1 MRVRQVK
8 CIRSGALVCVFL
20 VVAGCAP
27 AFEEVKRVGS
37 QDRLVDAVV
46 FNRLTDAT
54 VATPTEI
61 YVLPA
66 GSGPSGDSV
75 WRADKVVGLAV
86 TWTSTSTLQIEAKE
100 ARVFV
105 KRDLAEVDIGGGS
118 DKRKVTVSYRVERS
132 L

>member
-1 MRVRQVK
+1 MKR
-8 CIRSGALVCVFL
+8 IWSGLLACVFL
-20 VVAGCAP
+20 VAAGCGP
-27 AFEEVKRVGS
+27 AFEEVQRIVS

-61 YVLPA
+61 FVLPA
-66 GSGPSGDSV
+66 GGGPSGDSV
-75 WRADKVVGLAV
+75 WRADKVVGLVV
-86 TWTSTSTLQIEAKE
+86 TWTSASTLQIEAKE

-105 KRDLAEVDIGGGS
+105 KRDLVEVAIGGGAE
-118 DKRKVTVSYRVERS
+118 KRRVAVSYRVERS